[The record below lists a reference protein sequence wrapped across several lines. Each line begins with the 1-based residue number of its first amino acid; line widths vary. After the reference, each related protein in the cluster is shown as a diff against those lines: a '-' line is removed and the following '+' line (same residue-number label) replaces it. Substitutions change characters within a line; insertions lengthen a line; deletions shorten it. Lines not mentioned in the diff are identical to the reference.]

1 MKAIVIGATGATG
14 KSLLPL
20 LAAHSEIERIDS
32 FGRRHPDF
40 SHQKLN
46 SHQIDFAQPNIWHEE
61 VQGDV
66 LFACLGTTLK
76 AAGSAGSKEAQ
87 WAIDYEA
94 NLEFAKA
101 ARENGVDALVLIS
114 ASGANSASRLF
125 YQRMK
130 GELEQA
136 IIALNFPHL
145 IIFRPPLL
153 IRPNSDRL
161 GEKIAERILHGFNR
175 IGLMKS
181 QRPLAVEKLAQAMLK
196 AALLSSH
203 EQASYSKN
211 HMQVY
216 EPQDIFRLLDQ

>member
-20 LAAHSEIERIDS
+20 LATSSEVESIDC

-40 SHQKLN
+40 THQKLN
-46 SHQIDFAQPNIWHEE
+46 SHQIDFSHPDDWREK

-76 AAGSAGSKEAQ
+76 AAGSKEAQ

-101 ARENGVDALVLIS
+101 ARQNGVNALVLIS

-136 IIALNFPHL
+136 MLALKFPHL

-161 GEKIAERILHGFNR
+161 GEKIAERIFRVLNR
-175 IGLMKS
+175 IGMLKN

-196 AALLSSH
+196 AVLLSSH

>member
-1 MKAIVIGATGATG
+1 MKAIIIGATGATG

-20 LAAHSEIERIDS
+20 LAAHSEMERIDC

-46 SHQIDFAQPNIWHEE
+46 SHQIDFTQPNIWHEE

-76 AAGSAGSKEAQ
+76 AAGSKEAQ

-101 ARENGVDALVLIS
+101 ARENGVHTLVLVS
-114 ASGANSASRLF
+114 ASGANTASRLF

-136 IIALNFPHL
+136 LIALNFPCL

-161 GEKIAERILHGFNR
+161 GEKVAERIFRVLNR
-175 IGLMKS
+175 IGMLKN

-196 AALLSSH
+196 AVLLSSH

>member
-1 MKAIVIGATGATG
+1 MKAIIIGATGATG

-20 LAAHSEIERIDS
+20 LAAHSEMERIDC

-46 SHQIDFAQPNIWHEE
+46 SHQIDFTQPNIWHEE

-76 AAGSAGSKEAQ
+76 AAGSKEAQ

-101 ARENGVDALVLIS
+101 ARENGVHTLVLVS
-114 ASGANSASRLF
+114 ASGANAASRLF

-136 IIALNFPHL
+136 LIALNFPCL

-161 GEKIAERILHGFNR
+161 GEKVAERIFRVLNR
-175 IGLMKS
+175 IGMLKN

-196 AALLSSH
+196 AVLLSSH

>member
-1 MKAIVIGATGATG
+1 MKAIIIGATGATG

-20 LAAHSEIERIDS
+20 LAAHSEMERIDC

-46 SHQIDFAQPNIWHEE
+46 SHQIDFTQPNIWHKE

-76 AAGSAGSKEAQ
+76 AAGSKEAQ

-101 ARENGVDALVLIS
+101 ARENGVHTLVLVS
-114 ASGANSASRLF
+114 ASGANAASRLF

-136 IIALNFPHL
+136 LIALNFPCL

-161 GEKIAERILHGFNR
+161 GEKVAERIFRVLNR
-175 IGLMKS
+175 IGMLKN

-196 AALLSSH
+196 AALLSYH

>member
-20 LAAHSEIERIDS
+20 LATSSEVESIDC

-40 SHQKLN
+40 THQKLN
-46 SHQIDFAQPNIWHEE
+46 SHQIDFSKPDDWREK

-76 AAGSAGSKEAQ
+76 AAGSKEAQ

-101 ARENGVDALVLIS
+101 ARENGVNTLVLIS
-114 ASGANSASRLF
+114 ASGANSASSLF

-161 GEKIAERILHGFNR
+161 GEKNSRTDFSRTQPHRHAEN
-175 IGLMKS
+175 

-216 EPQDIFRLLDQ
+216 EPQDI

>member
-14 KSLLPL
+14 KSLLSL
-20 LAAHSEIERIDS
+20 LATSSEVESIDC

-40 SHQKLN
+40 THQKLN
-46 SHQIDFAQPNIWHEE
+46 SHQIDFSHPDDWREK

-76 AAGSAGSKEAQ
+76 AAGSKEAQ

-101 ARENGVDALVLIS
+101 ARQNGVNALVLIS

-136 IIALNFPHL
+136 IIALNFPPL

-161 GEKIAERILHGFNR
+161 GEKIAERIFRVLNR
-175 IGLMKS
+175 IGMLKS

-196 AALLSSH
+196 AVLLSYH
-203 EQASYSKN
+203 EQASYSKD

>member
-1 MKAIVIGATGATG
+1 MKAIIIGATGATG

-20 LAAHSEIERIDS
+20 LAAHSEMERIDC

-46 SHQIDFAQPNIWHEE
+46 SHQIDFTQPNIWHEE

-76 AAGSAGSKEAQ
+76 AAGSKEAQ

-101 ARENGVDALVLIS
+101 ARENGVHTLVLVS
-114 ASGANSASRLF
+114 ASGANAASRLF

-136 IIALNFPHL
+136 LIAFP
-145 IIFRPPLL
+145 
-153 IRPNSDRL
+153 SA
-161 GEKIAERILHGFNR
+161 IADSS
-175 IGLMKS
+175 K
-181 QRPLAVEKLAQAMLK
+181 QRPLGRKSSRTDFSRTQPHRYAEKPTPACCRKIGASH
-196 AALLSSH
+196 AESSVVVI
-203 EQASYSKN
+203 S
-211 HMQVY
+211 
-216 EPQDIFRLLDQ
+216 

>member
-1 MKAIVIGATGATG
+1 MKMIVIGATGATG

-20 LAAHSEIERIDS
+20 LAAHSEIERIDC

-46 SHQIDFAQPNIWHEE
+46 SHQIDFSKPDNWREE

-76 AAGSAGSKEAQ
+76 AAGSKEAQ

-94 NLEFAKA
+94 NLEFAKV
-101 ARENGVDALVLIS
+101 ARQNGVNALVLVS

-136 IIALNFPHL
+136 IIALNFPRL

-161 GEKIAERILHGFNR
+161 GEKMAERIFRVLNR
-175 IGLMKS
+175 IGMLKN

>member
-1 MKAIVIGATGATG
+1 MRAIIIGATGATG

-20 LAAHSEIERIDS
+20 LTEHSEIERIDC
-32 FGRRHPDF
+32 FGRRNPDF
-40 SHQKLN
+40 SHPKLYA
-46 SHQIDFAQPNIWHEE
+46 HQIDFARIETWRDE

-76 AAGSAGSKEAQ
+76 AAGSKEAQ
-87 WAIDYEA
+87 WAVDYKA

-101 ARENGVDALVLIS
+101 ARENGVNTLVLVS
-114 ASGANSASRLF
+114 ASGANAASRLF

-136 IIALNFPHL
+136 LIALNFPRL

-161 GEKIAERILHGFNR
+161 GEKIAKRILYGLNR
-175 IGLMKS
+175 IGLLKN
-181 QRPLAVEKLAQAMLK
+181 QRPLAVEALAQAMLK
-196 AALLSSH
+196 VALSSS
-203 EQASYSKN
+203 EYSV
-211 HMQVY
+211 QVY
-216 EPQDIFRLLDQ
+216 EPQDIFKL

>member
-1 MKAIVIGATGATG
+1 M
-14 KSLLPL
+14 
-20 LAAHSEIERIDS
+20 
-32 FGRRHPDF
+32 
-40 SHQKLN
+40 
-46 SHQIDFAQPNIWHEE
+46 
-61 VQGDV
+61 
-66 LFACLGTTLK
+66 FACLGTTLK
-76 AAGSAGSKEAQ
+76 AAGSKEAR

-94 NLEFAKA
+94 NLEFAKV
-101 ARENGVDALVLIS
+101 ARQNGVNALVS

-125 YQRMK
+125 YQRIK

-161 GEKIAERILHGFNR
+161 GEKIAERILHGFDR

-203 EQASYSKN
+203 EQASYSKT

>member
-14 KSLLPL
+14 KSLLSL
-20 LAAHSEIERIDS
+20 LATSSEVESIDC

-40 SHQKLN
+40 THQKLN
-46 SHQIDFAQPNIWHEE
+46 SHQIDFSHPDDWREK

-76 AAGSAGSKEAQ
+76 AAGSKEAQ

-101 ARENGVDALVLIS
+101 ARQNGVNALVLIS

-136 IIALNFPHL
+136 IIALNFPPL
-145 IIFRPPLL
+145 IISRPPLL

-161 GEKIAERILHGFNR
+161 GEKIAERIFRVLNR
-175 IGLMKS
+175 IGMLKS

-196 AALLSSH
+196 AVLLSYH
-203 EQASYSKN
+203 EQASYSKD

>member
-1 MKAIVIGATGATG
+1 MKAIIIGATGATG

-20 LAAHSEIERIDS
+20 LAAHSEMERIDC

-46 SHQIDFAQPNIWHEE
+46 SHQIDFTQPNIWHEE

-76 AAGSAGSKEAQ
+76 AAGSKEAQ

-101 ARENGVDALVLIS
+101 ARENGVHTLVLVS
-114 ASGANSASRLF
+114 ASGANAASRLF

-136 IIALNFPHL
+136 LIALNFPCL

-161 GEKIAERILHGFNR
+161 GEKVAERIFRVLNR
-175 IGLMKS
+175 IGMLKN

-196 AALLSSH
+196 AVLLSSH

-216 EPQDIFRLLDQ
+216 EPQGIFRLLDQ

>member
-14 KSLLPL
+14 KALLPL
-20 LAAHSEIERIDS
+20 LAASSEVESIDC

-40 SHQKLN
+40 THQKLN
-46 SHQIDFAQPNIWHEE
+46 SHQIDFSKPDDWREK

-76 AAGSAGSKEAQ
+76 AAGSKEAQ

-94 NLEFAKA
+94 NLEFTKA
-101 ARENGVDALVLIS
+101 ARENGVNTLVLIS

-145 IIFRPPLL
+145 IIYRPPLL

-161 GEKIAERILHGFNR
+161 GEKVAERVFRVLNR
-175 IGLMKS
+175 ISLLKN

-196 AALLSSH
+196 AALLPSH

>member
-20 LAAHSEIERIDS
+20 LAASSEVESIDC

-40 SHQKLN
+40 THQKLN
-46 SHQIDFAQPNIWHEE
+46 SHQIDFTQPNIWHEE

-76 AAGSAGSKEAQ
+76 AAGSKEAQ

-101 ARENGVDALVLIS
+101 ARQNGVNTLVS

-136 IIALNFPHL
+136 LIALNFPCL

-161 GEKIAERILHGFNR
+161 GEKIAERIFRVLNR
-175 IGLMKS
+175 IGMLKS

-203 EQASYSKN
+203 EQALYSKN

>member
-1 MKAIVIGATGATG
+1 MKTIVIGATGATG

-20 LAAHSEIERIDS
+20 LATSSEVESIDC

-40 SHQKLN
+40 THQKLN
-46 SHQIDFAQPNIWHEE
+46 SHQIDFSQPDDWRDE

-76 AAGSAGSKEAQ
+76 AAGSKEAQ

-101 ARENGVDALVLIS
+101 SRQNGVNALVLIS
-114 ASGANSASRLF
+114 TSGANSASRLF

-136 IIALNFPHL
+136 I

-181 QRPLAVEKLAQAMLK
+181 QRPLVVEKLAQAMLK
-196 AALLSSH
+196 VALLSYH

>member
-1 MKAIVIGATGATG
+1 M
-14 KSLLPL
+14 
-20 LAAHSEIERIDS
+20 
-32 FGRRHPDF
+32 
-40 SHQKLN
+40 
-46 SHQIDFAQPNIWHEE
+46 
-61 VQGDV
+61 
-66 LFACLGTTLK
+66 GTTLK
-76 AAGSAGSKEAQ
+76 AAGSKEAQ

-101 ARENGVDALVLIS
+101 ARENGVNTLVLIS

-136 IIALNFPHL
+136 IIALNFPRL

-161 GEKIAERILHGFNR
+161 GEKIAERILHGFDR

-196 AALLSSH
+196 AALLSYH

>member
-1 MKAIVIGATGATG
+1 M
-14 KSLLPL
+14 
-20 LAAHSEIERIDS
+20 
-32 FGRRHPDF
+32 
-40 SHQKLN
+40 
-46 SHQIDFAQPNIWHEE
+46 
-61 VQGDV
+61 
-66 LFACLGTTLK
+66 GTTLK
-76 AAGSAGSKEAQ
+76 AAGSKEAQ

-101 ARENGVDALVLIS
+101 ARENGVNTLVLIS

-161 GEKIAERILHGFNR
+161 GEKIAERIFRVLNR
-175 IGLMKS
+175 ISMLKS

>member
-1 MKAIVIGATGATG
+1 MKAIIIGATGATG

-20 LAAHSEIERIDS
+20 LAAHSEMERIDC

-46 SHQIDFAQPNIWHEE
+46 SHQIDFTQPNIWHEE

-76 AAGSAGSKEAQ
+76 AAGSKEAQ

-94 NLEFAKA
+94 NLEFVKA
-101 ARENGVDALVLIS
+101 ARENGVHTLVLVS
-114 ASGANSASRLF
+114 ASGANAASRLF

-136 IIALNFPHL
+136 LIALNFPRL

-161 GEKIAERILHGFNR
+161 GEKVAERIFRVLNR
-175 IGLMKS
+175 IGMLKN

-196 AALLSSH
+196 AVLLSSH

>member
-1 MKAIVIGATGATG
+1 MRAIIIGATGATG

-20 LAAHSEIERIDS
+20 LTEHSEIERIDC
-32 FGRRHPDF
+32 FGRRNPDF
-40 SHQKLN
+40 SHPKLYA
-46 SHQIDFAQPNIWHEE
+46 HQIDFARIDTWRNE

-76 AAGSAGSKEAQ
+76 AAGSKEAQ

-101 ARENGVDALVLIS
+101 ARENGVHTLVLIS

-145 IIFRPPLL
+145 MIFRPPLL

-181 QRPLAVEKLAQAMLK
+181 QRPLAVEKMAQAMLK

>member
-1 MKAIVIGATGATG
+1 M
-14 KSLLPL
+14 
-20 LAAHSEIERIDS
+20 
-32 FGRRHPDF
+32 
-40 SHQKLN
+40 
-46 SHQIDFAQPNIWHEE
+46 
-61 VQGDV
+61 
-66 LFACLGTTLK
+66 GTTLK
-76 AAGSAGSKEAQ
+76 AAGSKEAQ

-101 ARENGVDALVLIS
+101 ARENGVNTLVLIS

-161 GEKIAERILHGFNR
+161 GEKVTKRILYGLNR
-175 IGLMKS
+175 IGLLKN
-181 QRPLAVEKLAQAMLK
+181 QRPLAVETLAKAMLK
-196 AALLSSH
+196 VALRPPEHSV
-203 EQASYSKN
+203 
-211 HMQVY
+211 QVY
-216 EPQDIFRLLDQ
+216 EPQDIFRLSDG

>member
-20 LAAHSEIERIDS
+20 LATSSEVESIDC

-40 SHQKLN
+40 THQKLN
-46 SHQIDFAQPNIWHEE
+46 SHQIDFSQPDDWRDE

-76 AAGSAGSKEAQ
+76 AAGSKEAQ

-101 ARENGVDALVLIS
+101 ARENGVNTLVLIS
-114 ASGANSASRLF
+114 ASGANSASSLF

-161 GEKIAERILHGFNR
+161 GEKIAERIFRVLNR
-175 IGLMKS
+175 IGMLKN
-181 QRPLAVEKLAQAMLK
+181 QRPLAVEKIGASHAE
-196 AALLSSH
+196 SSVVVI
-203 EQASYSKN
+203 S
-211 HMQVY
+211 
-216 EPQDIFRLLDQ
+216 

>member
-1 MKAIVIGATGATG
+1 MKAIVIGTTGATG

-20 LAAHSEIERIDS
+20 LAASSEVESIDC

-40 SHQKLN
+40 THQKLN
-46 SHQIDFAQPNIWHEE
+46 SHQIDFAQPDNWREE

-76 AAGSAGSKEAQ
+76 AAGSKEAQ

-101 ARENGVDALVLIS
+101 ARENGVNTLVLVS
-114 ASGANSASRLF
+114 ASGANAASHLF
-125 YQRMK
+125 YPRMK

-136 IIALNFPHL
+136 LIALNFPHL

-161 GEKIAERILHGFNR
+161 GEKVAKRILYGLNR
-175 IGLMKS
+175 IGLLKN
-181 QRPLAVEKLAQAMLK
+181 QRPLAVETLAKAMLK
-196 AALLSSH
+196 VALRPPEHSV
-203 EQASYSKN
+203 
-211 HMQVY
+211 QVY
-216 EPQDIFRLLDQ
+216 ESQDIFSL

>member
-1 MKAIVIGATGATG
+1 MRAIIIGATGATG

-20 LAAHSEIERIDS
+20 LTEHSEIERIDC
-32 FGRRHPDF
+32 FGRRDPDF
-40 SHQKLN
+40 FHPKLYA
-46 SHQIDFAQPNIWHEE
+46 HQIDFARVDTWRNE

-76 AAGSAGSKEAQ
+76 AAGSKEAQ

-101 ARENGVDALVLIS
+101 ARENGVHTLVLVS
-114 ASGANSASRLF
+114 ASGANAASRLF

-136 IIALNFPHL
+136 LIALNFPRL

-161 GEKIAERILHGFNR
+161 GEKVAERIFLVLNR
-175 IGLMKS
+175 IGMLKN
-181 QRPLAVEKLAQAMLK
+181 QRPLAVEALAQAMLK
-196 AALLSSH
+196 AALRSS
-203 EQASYSKN
+203 EYSV
-211 HMQVY
+211 QVY
-216 EPQDIFRLLDQ
+216 EPQDIFKL

>member
-1 MKAIVIGATGATG
+1 M
-14 KSLLPL
+14 
-20 LAAHSEIERIDS
+20 
-32 FGRRHPDF
+32 
-40 SHQKLN
+40 
-46 SHQIDFAQPNIWHEE
+46 
-61 VQGDV
+61 
-66 LFACLGTTLK
+66 GTTLK
-76 AAGSAGSKEAQ
+76 AAGSKEAQ

-101 ARENGVDALVLIS
+101 ARQNGVNALVLIS

-181 QRPLAVEKLAQAMLK
+181 QRPLAVKKLAQAMLK

-203 EQASYSKN
+203 EQASYSKK

>member
-1 MKAIVIGATGATG
+1 MKTIVIGATGATG
-14 KSLLPL
+14 KSLL
-20 LAAHSEIERIDS
+20 AAHSEIERIDC
-32 FGRRHPDF
+32 FGRRNPDF

-46 SHQIDFAQPNIWHEE
+46 SHQIDFSKPDDWHEE

-76 AAGSAGSKEAQ
+76 AAGSKEAQ

-101 ARENGVDALVLIS
+101 ARENGVHTLVLVS
-114 ASGANSASRLF
+114 ASGANAASRLF

-136 IIALNFPHL
+136 IIALNFPRL

-161 GEKIAERILHGFNR
+161 GEKIAERIFRVFNR
-175 IGLMKS
+175 IGMLKN

>member
-1 MKAIVIGATGATG
+1 MKAIIIGATGATG

-20 LAAHSEIERIDS
+20 LAAHSEMERIDC
-32 FGRRHPDF
+32 FGRRHTDF

-46 SHQIDFAQPNIWHEE
+46 SHQIDFTQPNIWHEE

-76 AAGSAGSKEAQ
+76 AAGSKEAQ

-101 ARENGVDALVLIS
+101 ARENGVHTLDLVS
-114 ASGANSASRLF
+114 ASGANAASRLF

-136 IIALNFPHL
+136 LIALNFPRL

-161 GEKIAERILHGFNR
+161 GEKVAERIFRVLNR
-175 IGLMKS
+175 IGMLKN

-196 AALLSSH
+196 AVLLSSH

>member
-1 MKAIVIGATGATG
+1 MKAIIIGATGATG

-20 LAAHSEIERIDS
+20 LAAHSEMERIDC

-46 SHQIDFAQPNIWHEE
+46 SHQIDFTQPNIWHKE

-76 AAGSAGSKEAQ
+76 AAGSKEAQ

-101 ARENGVDALVLIS
+101 ARENGVPTLVLVS
-114 ASGANSASRLF
+114 ASGANAASRLF

-136 IIALNFPHL
+136 LIALNFPRL

-161 GEKIAERILHGFNR
+161 GEKVAERIFRVLNR
-175 IGLMKS
+175 IGMLKN

-196 AALLSSH
+196 AALLSYH

>member
-14 KSLLPL
+14 KALLPL
-20 LAAHSEIERIDS
+20 LAASSEVESIDC
-32 FGRRHPDF
+32 FGRRHSDF
-40 SHQKLN
+40 THQKLN
-46 SHQIDFAQPNIWHEE
+46 SHQIDFSKPDDWREK

-76 AAGSAGSKEAQ
+76 AAGSKEAQ

-94 NLEFAKA
+94 NLEFTKA
-101 ARENGVDALVLIS
+101 ARENGVNTLVLIS

-145 IIFRPPLL
+145 IIYRPPLL

-161 GEKIAERILHGFNR
+161 GEKVAERVFRVLNR
-175 IGLMKS
+175 ISLLKN

-196 AALLSSH
+196 AALLPSH

>member
-1 MKAIVIGATGATG
+1 MKAIVIGVTGATG

-20 LAAHSEIERIDS
+20 LAASSEVESIDC

-40 SHQKLN
+40 THQKLN
-46 SHQIDFAQPNIWHEE
+46 SHQIDFTQIETWRND

-76 AAGSAGSKEAQ
+76 AAGSKEAQ
-87 WAIDYEA
+87 WAVDYEA
-94 NLEFAKA
+94 NFEFAKA
-101 ARENGVDALVLIS
+101 ARENGVNTLVLVS
-114 ASGANSASRLF
+114 ASGANAASRLF

-136 IIALNFPHL
+136 IIALNFPRL

-175 IGLMKS
+175 IGMLKN

>member
-20 LAAHSEIERIDS
+20 LAASSEVESIDC

-40 SHQKLN
+40 THQKLN
-46 SHQIDFAQPNIWHEE
+46 SHQIDFAQPNIWREE

-76 AAGSAGSKEAQ
+76 AAGSKEAQ

-101 ARENGVDALVLIS
+101 ARQNGVNTLVS

-136 IIALNFPHL
+136 LIALNFPCL

-161 GEKIAERILHGFNR
+161 GEKIAERILYGFNR
-175 IGLMKS
+175 IGMLKS

-203 EQASYSKN
+203 EQALYSKN

>member
-1 MKAIVIGATGATG
+1 MKAIVIGTTGATG

-20 LAAHSEIERIDS
+20 LAASSEVESIDC

-40 SHQKLN
+40 THQKLN
-46 SHQIDFAQPNIWHEE
+46 SHQIDFSKPDDWREE

-76 AAGSAGSKEAQ
+76 AAGSKEAQ

-101 ARENGVDALVLIS
+101 ARENGVNTLVLVS

-136 IIALNFPHL
+136 LIALNFPCL

-161 GEKIAERILHGFNR
+161 GEKVAERIFRVLNR
-175 IGLMKS
+175 IGMLKN

-203 EQASYSKN
+203 EQASYS
-211 HMQVY
+211 
-216 EPQDIFRLLDQ
+216 

>member
-20 LAAHSEIERIDS
+20 LAAGSEVESIDC

-40 SHQKLN
+40 THPKLYA
-46 SHQIDFAQPNIWHEE
+46 HQIDFAQIETWRND

-76 AAGSAGSKEAQ
+76 AAGSKEAQ

-101 ARENGVDALVLIS
+101 ARQNGVNTLVLVS

-136 IIALNFPHL
+136 LIALNFPCL

-161 GEKIAERILHGFNR
+161 GEKIAERILYGFNR
-175 IGLMKS
+175 IGMLKS

-196 AALLSSH
+196 ATLLSSH
-203 EQASYSKN
+203 EQALYSKN

>member
-1 MKAIVIGATGATG
+1 MKAIVIGTTGATG

-20 LAAHSEIERIDS
+20 LAASSEVESIDC

-40 SHQKLN
+40 THQKLN
-46 SHQIDFAQPNIWHEE
+46 SHQIDFSQPDDWRDK

-76 AAGSAGSKEAQ
+76 AAGSKEAQ

-94 NLEFAKA
+94 NLEFAKV
-101 ARENGVDALVLIS
+101 ARQNGVNALVLVS

-145 IIFRPPLL
+145 IIFRSPLL

-161 GEKIAERILHGFNR
+161 GEKIAEQILHGFNR

-181 QRPLAVEKLAQAMLK
+181 QRPLAVEKLAQVMLK
-196 AALLSSH
+196 AALLQYRGQAFGSESH
-203 EQASYSKN
+203 I
-211 HMQVY
+211 QVY
-216 EPQDIFRLLDQ
+216 APQDIFRLLDQ